1 MRAEYFI
8 QIAERSSGRYC
19 PLYAATHGQRWSL
32 SFEMLTAHIPAGTR
46 CLDVSWPTPFTDAL
60 VKAGYPTF
68 NYQQDIR
75 RMWMEYED
83 GSLECV
89 LLMEVV
95 EHLTDT
101 PPGKMDTF
109 SLTGINTALKEC
121 HRVLK
126 PNGVL
131 FLTTPNICSAGSLRR
146 MVTGG
151 TPMLYANHVREYGPG
166 EMAWLINEAG
176 LKVDIATTKA
186 CYGPAPIEE
195 SKALVGLGAIATYL
209 EDTMFIIARKP

>member
-1 MRAEYFI
+1 MRPEEFI
-8 QIAERSSGRYC
+8 QIAESSSGRYC
-19 PLYAATHGQRWSL
+19 PLYAATHALRWSL

-60 VKAGYPTF
+60 VAAGYPAF

-75 RMWMEYED
+75 RKWVEYED
-83 GSLECV
+83 GFLDCV

-95 EHLTDT
+95 EHLLDT

-109 SLTGINTALKEC
+109 NLTGITTALKEC

-146 MVTGG
+146 MVVGG
-151 TPMLYANHVREYGPG
+151 TPMLYANHVREYGPA

-195 SKALVGLGAIATYL
+195 SKALVGLGASATYL
-209 EDTMFIIARKP
+209 DDTMFIIARK